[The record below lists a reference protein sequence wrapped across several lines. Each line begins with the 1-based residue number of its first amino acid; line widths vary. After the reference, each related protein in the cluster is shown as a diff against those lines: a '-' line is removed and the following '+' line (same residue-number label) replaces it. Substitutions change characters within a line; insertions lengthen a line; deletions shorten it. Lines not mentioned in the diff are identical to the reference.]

1 MATYNPASA
10 AGMIFPI
17 IGAGIGIGV
26 LAHTAKNVTRMTDSM
41 YDTKP
46 RRRRAP
52 RRSSSLVYKPR
63 TRQRRRY

>member
-46 RRRRAP
+46 RRRRTS
-52 RRSSSLVYKPR
+52 RRSSSLVYKP
-63 TRQRRRY
+63 TRRRRRY